1 MKLLYTAA
9 LSALLFTSCNK
20 YLDVKP
26 KGKLIPSTVAD
37 FDHLLDNVNI
47 VQFTFLDNNTGCMLA
62 YLTDNVE
69 LSEGLGKISYLANNH
84 PNLDRYYAYIY
95 RPPFKN
101 PATSDYFWD
110 WGTYRAAGYF
120 NNVIDGVKASVTA
133 DTEAYAKGVT
143 AQALIG
149 RAWAYFNT
157 TLVYGPAYVPGGKN
171 DTKTIPYVTSSDA
184 GAAAPNLSTQA
195 ETFARVLQDLYD
207 ALPDA
212 PLKTNYPSRP
222 NKTAAYALLAN
233 IHLFTQ
239 KYDSVA
245 YYANLAWT
253 AAIANGEDKVLY
265 DYNRFSWKE
274 PANLVN
280 SGINAEDLL
289 LAQPNS
295 KEILLFRSADAG
307 TGRTGSAYPSAEL
320 IALYDQ
326 QNDLRYTYFYLPAPG
341 YKATF
346 NNVLYDDGIRVQN
359 FRGSKSQ
366 LTSGLTYPEVLL
378 LRAEGYARTN
388 RPALAIADLNTLRK
402 YRFKTGTPQ
411 LSETGLSADQV
422 IQAVLD
428 ERRRE
433 LPIGSIKRF
442 LDLKRFSLEPG
453 KPWSKAK
460 IVHKIGNETF
470 EGTVNSGT
478 FILPISNAILKFNP
492 GWGIPL
498 DTRPF

>member
-1 MKLLYTAA
+1 MKFIYTAA
-9 LSALLFTSCNK
+9 LGALLFTSCNK

-37 FDHLLDNVNI
+37 FDHLLDNTNI
-47 VQFTFLDNNTGCMLA
+47 VQWAFLDNNTGCMLA

-84 PNLDRYYAYIY
+84 PNLDRYYAYIFRQPY
-95 RPPFKN
+95 KN

-110 WGTYRAAGYF
+110 WGTYRSAAYF
-120 NNVIDGVKASVTA
+120 NNVIVGVNASVTA
-133 DTEAYAKGVT
+133 ETATYGKEVI

-149 RAWAYFNT
+149 RAWSYFNT
-157 TLVYGPAYVPGGKN
+157 TLVYGPTYVPGGKN
-171 DTKTIPYVTSSDA
+171 DTKTIPYVTSPDA
-184 GAAAPNLSTQA
+184 AGKAPDLSTQA
-195 ETFARVLQDLYD
+195 ETFTRILEDLYT
-207 ALPDA
+207 ALPNA

-253 AAIANGEDKVLY
+253 AATAGGEDKVLY
-265 DYNRFSWKE
+265 DYNKFSWKE
-274 PANLVN
+274 PNSLIN
-280 SGINAEDLL
+280 SGINATDLFFT
-289 LAQPNS
+289 QPNS
-295 KEILLFRSADAG
+295 KEILLFRSADGG

-320 IALYDQ
+320 IALHDQ
-326 QNDLRYTYFYLPAPG
+326 QNDLRYTYFYTPAPG

-346 NNVLYDDGIRVQN
+346 NGVTYDDGIRIQN

-366 LTSGLTYPEVLL
+366 ITSGITYPEVLL

-388 RPALAIADLNTLRK
+388 KPGLAIADLNTLRN
-402 YRFKTGTPQ
+402 YRYKTGTPQ
-411 LSETGLSADQV
+411 LSEAGLSTDQV

-442 LDLKRFSLEPG
+442 LDLKRFSLEAG

-460 IVHKIGNETF
+460 VLHKVGTESF

-478 FILPISNAILKFNP
+478 FILPISNTILKFNP
-492 GWGIPL
+492 NWGVPL